1 MTSDTTHEVVETYR
15 ARRRTL
21 IDKAREADTK
31 NRPLTAATLRQA
43 ARVISR
49 AIEDELLDEQPTGLA
64 R

>member
-1 MTSDTTHEVVETYR
+1 MTSDVTLEVVETYR

-21 IDKAREADTK
+21 IDKARDADAK

-49 AIEDELLDEQPTGLA
+49 AIEDELLNEQPTGLA